1 MNNASE
7 GVKVTI
13 LDREYLVACSEEE
26 KDDLIAAARYLDA
39 KMRAVQGRGRM
50 IGSERCAVMAALNI
64 SHELLTLRAGP
75 AQEEAIEGRL
85 ASIQEKVE
93 AALEE
98 ARQITL

>member
-1 MNNASE
+1 VSASAD

-13 LDREYLVACSEEE
+13 LDREYLIACSEEE
-26 KDDLIAAARYLDA
+26 KDDLIAAARYLDS

-64 SHELLTLRAGP
+64 SHELLTLRQGP
-75 AQEEAIEGRL
+75 GQEKVIETRL
-85 ASIQEKVE
+85 ASLQEKVE

-98 ARQITL
+98 ARQISL